1 MSKNKISL
9 NSSVEKIIKS
19 RKISVVSEQ
28 LKKGLIL
35 NFVKL
40 NFKFLFFFFS
50 NEQMLK
56 INCF

>member
-9 NSSVEKIIKS
+9 NSSVEKIIKF

>member
-9 NSSVEKIIKS
+9 NSSVEKIIKF

-35 NFVKL
+35 NFVEL
-40 NFKFLFFFFS
+40 NFKFLSFFFERIDVK
-50 NEQMLK
+50 N
-56 INCF
+56 

>member
-9 NSSVEKIIKS
+9 NSSVEKIIKF

-35 NFVKL
+35 NFVEL
-40 NFKFLFFFFS
+40 NFKFLFFFFERIDVK
-50 NEQMLK
+50 N
-56 INCF
+56 

>member
-9 NSSVEKIIKS
+9 NSSVEKIIKF

-35 NFVKL
+35 NFVEL
-40 NFKFLFFFFS
+40 NFKFLFFFS